1 MLILKD
7 EGKARQKEE
16 TEEEDRMPKKRYV
29 GLDLFRVLLAAGV
42 CAFHI
47 KIHLKC
53 DYGFLMGGVGAMG
66 AVFMTAFFM
75 LSGFTLYL
83 NYSES
88 RLCEWKETR
97 RFYVK
102 RAIGILPMYYIAAL
116 LYIVFLRPQS
126 PTRELLLLPAE
137 LTGIQSVFSSLFD
150 LSHNGGT
157 WFISCLLLAYLIY
170 PFLQE
175 IIRQLTMSG
184 RIELLLFSSFL
195 LLYAPLVVHVF
206 HTASIY
212 SNPFFRILE
221 FQIGICLA
229 ALFLEGRGKLPAV
242 RIASQYWLLALEVIL
257 FILILDLLVWKK
269 VYVGNYMLYNW
280 VALPFFCLFL
290 FGCAGIE
297 SPRLMRSQAL
307 RSLSGITYVF
317 FLAQLYSNWLCK
329 KIISHL
335 GICSNAGKIALGWGV
350 CIALALCLRGIE
362 LFVKKALRRAF
373 PRI

>member
-1 MLILKD
+1 
-7 EGKARQKEE
+7 
-16 TEEEDRMPKKRYV
+16 MPKKRYA

-53 DYGFLMGGVGAMG
+53 DYGFMMGGVGAMG

-75 LSGFTLYL
+75 LSGFALYL

-88 RLCEWKETR
+88 RLCEWKEAR
-97 RFYVK
+97 HFYWK

-116 LYIVFLRPQS
+116 LYIVLLRPQS

-175 IIRQLTMSG
+175 IIRQLTVSG
-184 RIELLLFSSFL
+184 RIGLLLFSSFL

-221 FQIGICLA
+221 FQIGSCLA
-229 ALFLEGRGKLPAV
+229 SLFLEGKDKFPAG
-242 RIASQYWLLALEVIL
+242 RITSQYWLLVLEALL
-257 FILILDLLVWKK
+257 FLLILDFLVWKK

-280 VALPFFCLFL
+280 VALPFFCLLL

-297 SPRLMRSQAL
+297 SPVLSHSQIL
-307 RSLSGITYVF
+307 RDLSGITYVF

-335 GICSNAGKIALGWGV
+335 GICSNVGKIVLGWGV
-350 CIALALCLRGIE
+350 CIALALCLRGVE
-362 LFVKKALRRAF
+362 LFIKKALRRVS